1 MDEYTRTDYPEP
13 PKQRPPKRPPLEK
26 KPEVQTSATE
36 KRPPRR
42 PKKKKRVQNILLNLL
57 IVGLIVA
64 GAYLLLRP
72 RIMNYYQDKKTDN
85 VLAEMETS
93 NDPVY
98 TIVLG
103 PNDYKVEGEELEDL
117 GYGDEVE
124 IAEAEISPDPVQV
137 NMYATINIPKIDL
150 VMPVADEA
158 TLHSLRVSVGH
169 WSPSAK
175 LGEKG
180 NAVVFGHRMYV
191 YGRHFHR
198 LHEMEPG
205 DTIQFTTYDAVH
217 VYEVDEQR
225 VITPEQ
231 LYDTITA
238 ENEEAGIIL
247 VTCTPLTNPRGT
259 HRLLIFGHLVETRPI
274 ER

>member
-1 MDEYTRTDYPEP
+1 MDEYTRQDYPEP
-13 PKQRPPKRPPLEK
+13 PKQRPVKIPLQKASPAPARPP
-26 KPEVQTSATE
+26 Q
-36 KRPPRR
+36 RR
-42 PKKKKRVQNILLNLL
+42 KKKRRASNVLLNLL
-57 IVGLIVA
+57 IIALILA
-64 GAYLLLRP
+64 GVYLLLRP
-72 RIMNYYQDKKTDN
+72 RIMNYFQDKKTDE
-85 VLAEMETS
+85 VLSEME
-93 NDPVY
+93 DFKEPVY
-98 TIVLG
+98 TLMIG
-103 PNDYKVEGEELEDL
+103 PDDFKVEGEELEDL
-117 GYGDEVE
+117 GYSDEVE
-124 IAEAEISPDPVQV
+124 IAEADISPDPVQV

-169 WSPSAK
+169 WSPGAK

-205 DTIQFTTYDAVH
+205 DQIRFTTYDAVY

-231 LYDTITA
+231 LYGTITA
-238 ENEEAGIIL
+238 PTDEARIIL

-259 HRLLIFGHLVETRPI
+259 HRLLVFGRLVETKPI